1 MLAEIQKDTRD
12 IAVLQ
17 EETKRLS
24 EVLSKQKDEVEN
36 GFQSCCRRTQNVESR
51 CIESFEK
58 IREEVKLLHS
68 EVQNSHRIAKALQSE
83 NEILKKSIESRCIE
97 SFEKIREEV
106 KLLHSEVQNSHRI
119 AKALQSENEILK
131 KSIETLQKEMRV
143 LTPELDVLQTETKKQ
158 TEKITQIFESKKQ
171 VRKEQIIEFRCPF
184 SGRNFA
190 ADIVLTTE
198 IISGIH
204 VWIAKQVQSSSHVL
218 AYDGTSVCTE
228 KNNAPICNG
237 YKFISNRPL
246 YYIVV
251 ANTML
256 KEYDA
261 AVPFKSLGRTLDNLF
276 HGHHE
281 VTVPQRVK
289 EALTTKE
296 MHEIRMFR
304 FEPLKFISIDTF
316 NPAIFKPEI
325 YFMPE
330 DQESTLVLGEV

>member
-83 NEILKKSIESRCIE
+83 NEILKKSIE
-97 SFEKIREEV
+97 
-106 KLLHSEVQNSHRI
+106 
-119 AKALQSENEILK
+119 
-131 KSIETLQKEMRV
+131 TLQKEIPV
-143 LTPELDVLQTETKKQ
+143 LTPELDVLQTKTKKQ
-158 TEKITQIFESKKQ
+158 IEKISQLFESKKNVQ
-171 VRKEQIIEFRCPF
+171 KEQVIEFRCPF

-190 ADIVLTTE
+190 ADIVLTAE
-198 IISGIH
+198 IINGIH
-204 VWIAKQVQSSSHVL
+204 VWIAKQVISSSHVL

-228 KNNAPICNG
+228 KNNAPICHG
-237 YKFISNRPL
+237 YKFCSNRPF

-251 ANTML
+251 ANDMR
-256 KEYDA
+256 KEYDN
-261 AVPFKSLGRTLDNLF
+261 AVPLKSLGRTLDGIF
-276 HGHHE
+276 YGHE

-304 FEPLKFISIDTF
+304 FEPLLFRTIDGY

>member
-12 IAVLQ
+12 IAALQ

-51 CIESFEK
+51 CIETFEK
-58 IREEVKLLHS
+58 IREEVKALHS
-68 EVQNSHRIAKALQSE
+68 EVQNSHRVAKALQSE
-83 NEILKKSIESRCIE
+83 NEILKNSI
-97 SFEKIREEV
+97 K
-106 KLLHSEVQNSHRI
+106 
-119 AKALQSENEILK
+119 
-131 KSIETLQKEMRV
+131 TLQKEMRV

-171 VRKEQIIEFRCPF
+171 VRKEQIIEFRCPY

-190 ADIVLTTE
+190 GNIVLTAE
-198 IISGIH
+198 IINGIH
-204 VWIAKQVQSSSHVL
+204 VWIAKQVNSSSHVL
-218 AYDGTSVCTE
+218 AYDRTSVCTE
-228 KNNAPICNG
+228 KNNAPIIGG
-237 YKFISNRPL
+237 YKFCSNRPF

-251 ANTML
+251 ANNMR
-256 KEYDA
+256 KEYDE
-261 AVPFKSLGRTLDNLF
+261 AVPFKSLGNTLDNLF
-276 HGHHE
+276 HGHE

-304 FEPLKFISIDTF
+304 FEPLLFRTIDNF

-330 DQESTLVLGEV
+330 DQESTMVLGEV

>member
-1 MLAEIQKDTRD
+1 MLAEIQKDTHD
-12 IAVLQ
+12 IAALQ

-36 GFQSCCRRTQNVESR
+36 GFKSCCRRTQNVESR
-51 CIESFEK
+51 CIETFEK
-58 IREEVKLLHS
+58 IREEVKALHS
-68 EVQNSHRIAKALQSE
+68 EVQNSHQIAKALQNE
-83 NEILKKSIESRCIE
+83 NEILKNSI
-97 SFEKIREEV
+97 K
-106 KLLHSEVQNSHRI
+106 
-119 AKALQSENEILK
+119 
-131 KSIETLQKEMRV
+131 TLQKEMRV

-184 SGRNFA
+184 TGRNFGGIHHTGGGFISA
-190 ADIVLTTE
+190 SIVLTAE

-204 VWIAKQVQSSSHVL
+204 VWIAKQVQSSSHML

-228 KNNAPICNG
+228 KNNAPICHG
-237 YKFISNRPL
+237 YKFCSNRPF

-251 ANTML
+251 ANDMR
-256 KEYDA
+256 KEYDN
-261 AVPFKSLGRTLDNLF
+261 AVPLKSLGRTLDNLF
-276 HGHHE
+276 HGHE

-304 FEPLKFISIDTF
+304 FEPLLFGTIDNY

>member
-1 MLAEIQKDTRD
+1 MLAEIQKDTHD
-12 IAVLQ
+12 IAALQ

-24 EVLSKQKDEVEN
+24 ELLSKQKDEVEN

-51 CIESFEK
+51 CIETFGK
-58 IREEVKLLHS
+58 IREEVKALHS

-83 NEILKKSIESRCIE
+83 NEILKNSI
-97 SFEKIREEV
+97 K
-106 KLLHSEVQNSHRI
+106 
-119 AKALQSENEILK
+119 
-131 KSIETLQKEMRV
+131 TLQKEMRV
-143 LTPELDVLQTETKKQ
+143 FPELDVLQTETKKQ
-158 TEKITQIFESKKQ
+158 TEKITQIFESKK

-184 SGRNFA
+184 SGRNFGGIHHTGGGFISA
-190 ADIVLTTE
+190 SIVLTAE
-198 IISGIH
+198 IINGIH

-228 KNNAPICNG
+228 KNNAPICHG

-261 AVPFKSLGRTLDNLF
+261 AVPLKSLGRTLDNLF
-276 HGHHE
+276 HGHE